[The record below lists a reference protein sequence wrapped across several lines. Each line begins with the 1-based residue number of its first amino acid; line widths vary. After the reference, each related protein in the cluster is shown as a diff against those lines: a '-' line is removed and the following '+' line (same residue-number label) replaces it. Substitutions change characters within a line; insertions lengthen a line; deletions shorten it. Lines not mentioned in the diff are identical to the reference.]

1 MLVYGARDAFADAMF
16 DFARAYAQMV
26 CPRLADDLRGA
37 TDWYKAHDGPL
48 YIRVNAQAFLGA
60 GLDEELRIVE
70 EVRVALGLPA
80 LRSLPTTRLGA
91 ADAAALSTAAIMN
104 RATPARASDRSWA
117 YISGLLGARFDKM
130 VRQECPD
137 SLFAEQDWRVEV
149 FGRST
154 V

>member
-16 DFARAYAQMV
+16 DFARAYAQKV

-80 LRSLPTTRLGA
+80 LRSLPTTLLGA
-91 ADAAALSTAAIMN
+91 ADADTTMPLRAIDADCWKLYVTCSTWATNRHSISATTTRAVVLPRRWLALH
-104 RATPARASDRSWA
+104 RAR
-117 YISGLLGARFDKM
+117 
-130 VRQECPD
+130 
-137 SLFAEQDWRVEV
+137 
-149 FGRST
+149 
-154 V
+154 